1 MANQNNPTPNDQRS
15 NVKNPNN
22 PAFHYNNGNR
32 GGQMNPQH
40 PNYQGG
46 QPAKGGDKSPG
57 GNKK

>member
-1 MANQNNPTPNDQRS
+1 MGKQNDYTPNDHRS
-15 NVKNPNN
+15 IVKTPNN
-22 PAFHYNNGNR
+22 PAYHHNNGNR

-46 QPAKGGDKSPG
+46 QSATGGSKTTN